1 MDGHAFR
8 RARGG
13 RLDYRKVP
21 TGAIEPAEK
30 IFPGGKGALKDYNLD
45 DVFSDLTRD
54 AQGRATAVLKGRKQ
68 QLEISQGPNYK
79 SLVIYSPN
87 PTNTGLGSQVA
98 PPNPN
103 RAAAPRRAPAD
114 GGGGG
119 RGRGNAR
126 RRTRRTSSA
135 SSRWP
140 ASPMR

>member
-1 MDGHAFR
+1 M
-8 RARGG
+8 
-13 RLDYRKVP
+13 
-21 TGAIEPAEK
+21 TQPAEK

-45 DVFSDLTRD
+45 DVFSDLARD

-103 RAAAPRRAPAD
+103 APPPRRARLAEAEAD
-114 GGGGG
+114 VV
-119 RGRGNAR
+119 AAMPL
-126 RRTRRTSSA
+126 RTRRTSSA

-140 ASPMR
+140 ASPTR